1 MKKVYVLILTTLF
14 MFNVSATEL
23 ASKKSVEKLMELTEV
38 SKMMDVMQG
47 QIGNMFN
54 GMSKQ
59 MNISEK
65 EKPAFDKY
73 MTKVG
78 DLLAKDMNWD
88 VFKEPMIEI
97 YSKHFTEEE
106 VKGLISFYQSDLGK
120 SMTKKM
126 PLIMSDSM
134 LVSQE
139 LMKSFM
145 PKIQALAMEMKKDI
159 QKSRQVVSEE

>member
-1 MKKVYVLILTTLF
+1 MKKVYILILTTLF

-38 SKMMDVMQG
+38 SKMMDAMQG
-47 QIGNMFN
+47 QIGDMFN

-59 MNISEK
+59 MDISEK

-73 MTKVG
+73 MKKVG
-78 DLLAKDMNWD
+78 DLLVKEMNWEAI
-88 VFKEPMIEI
+88 KEPMIEI

-106 VKGLISFYQSDLGK
+106 VKGLISFYQSNLGK

-126 PLIMSDSM
+126 PLIMQDSM
-134 LVSQE
+134 LVSQD
-139 LMKSFM
+139 LMKDFM
-145 PKIQALAMEMKKDI
+145 PKIQALAIEMKKDI
-159 QKSRQVVSEE
+159 KKSRQEVSEE

>member
-1 MKKVYVLILTTLF
+1 MKKVYVLILTTLL
-14 MFNVSATEL
+14 MFNVNATEV
-23 ASKKSVEKLMELTEV
+23 ASKKSVEELMELTEV
-38 SKMMDVMQG
+38 SKMMDAMQG

-73 MTKVG
+73 MKKIG
-78 DLLAKDMNWD
+78 DLLAKDMNWEAI
-88 VFKEPMIEI
+88 KEPMIEI

-106 VKGLISFYQSDLGK
+106 VQGLINFYQSNLGK

-126 PLIMSDSM
+126 PLIMQDSM
-134 LVSQE
+134 LISQE
-139 LMKSFM
+139 LMKEFM
-145 PKIQALAMEMKKDI
+145 PKIQALAIEMKNEI
-159 QKSRQVVSEE
+159 QLSRQ